1 MTKFSDRVTQMQ
13 SSPIRRLTPF
23 ALQAQAEGVK
33 VLYTNIGQPDIF
45 TPPAFDAGVRGYL
58 DSTRSKPVAYGP
70 SEGLLPFRNSYA
82 AYAKRQG
89 IEVSAENVFITFG
102 ASEALLFVL
111 MAVCN
116 PGDEVIIPEPFY
128 TNYRTFCDM
137 AGVKVV
143 PVTLEWNAAFGYP
156 GIGAFERAITPRTKA
171 IINCSPNN
179 PTGSV
184 YTRGELQELLEF
196 CRTKGL
202 FLISDE
208 VYREFVYETEPIS
221 VLQLPNSDSNAIVID
236 SLSKRYS
243 ACGTRVGMIVTRNT
257 PLLAQILKMAQ
268 ARLCPATMEQDG
280 AIGLLDNSDAEI
292 VVMRETYRK
301 RIETLADG
309 LETIKGVSCHR
320 PKGAFYMMVR
330 LPVKDTDIF
339 AEYMVSKVRVDGKTL
354 LVAPAKGFYMTEG
367 LGESEVRMAAVM
379 EESALL
385 DAVKVLEVAIK
396 EYNG

>member
-1 MTKFSDRVTQMQ
+1 MTKFSDRVTHMQ

-23 ALQAQAEGVK
+23 ALKAQAEGVK
-33 VLYTNIGQPDIF
+33 VLYANIGQPDIL
-45 TPPAFDAGVRGYL
+45 TPPAFAEGVRAYL
-58 DSTRSKPVAYGP
+58 DSSRSKPVAYGP
-70 SEGLLPFRNSYA
+70 SEGLLPIRT
-82 AYAKRQG
+82 AYATYSKRHG
-89 IEVSAENVFITFG
+89 VDISEKDVFITFG

-111 MAVCN
+111 LAVCN

-143 PVTLEWNAAFGYP
+143 PVTLDWNTAFGYP
-156 GIGAFERAITPRTKA
+156 GITAFERAITPRTRA
-171 IINCSPNN
+171 ILNCSPNN

-184 YTRGELQELLEF
+184 YTPGELQELLDF
-196 CRTKGL
+196 CRAKGI

-208 VYREFVYETEPIS
+208 VYREFVYESEPFS
-221 VLQLPNSDSNAIVID
+221 VLQLPNSDRNAIVID

-243 ACGTRVGMIVTRNT
+243 ACGTRVGMIVTRNRE
-257 PLLAQILKMAQ
+257 LLQQILKMSQ

-280 AIGLLDNSDAEI
+280 AIGLLNSGDDEI
-292 VVMRETYRK
+292 IAMREVYRN
-301 RIETLADG
+301 RITTLCDG
-309 LETIKGVSCHR
+309 LESIKGVACHR

-330 LPVKDTDIF
+330 LPVENTDLF
-339 AEYMVSKVRVDGKTL
+339 AEYMVSNVRVDGKTL
-354 LVAPAKGFYMTEG
+354 LVAPAKGFYLTPG

-385 DAVKVLEVAIK
+385 DVVKVLEVAIK